1 LKPYRSNVLFGVL
14 LLVATVGGYSG
25 GPHNPSS
32 SKSELL
38 GYWAVECSGGEGY
51 VNVTGIG
58 KARLEVN
65 ANQIYIETVIK
76 RDVDKFDLFLKEPA
90 DLGRGGMQ
98 LNWSNFSKE
107 HPVAEIYLVSSEQM
121 KLTWLGFY
129 DVKSQSYRW
138 VQESSLRMEE
148 VTLLKKCQF

>member
-98 LNWSNFSKE
+98 LNWS
-107 HPVAEIYLVSSEQM
+107 
-121 KLTWLGFY
+121 TWLGFY